1 MKEAALSTF
10 HMPDETIVLVKKMID
25 YVYTGDYSDLLDSP
39 TDNPVDPKEPLPPI
53 SVLQLHAQIF
63 ILGDKYCIAELCDT
77 AVEKYLTRIEEQF
90 DPLEFLD
97 SLPDVFF
104 TELEKNME
112 LRTAAIRIS
121 RQRLVSCFQDAAV
134 RGKYESIAAQV
145 PGFGLWPRK
154 SHVGFT
160 CEVSRLWSGKEGFRT
175 PLFSF
180 TLTQIYTRKL
190 SSD

>member
-1 MKEAALSTF
+1 
-10 HMPDETIVLVKKMID
+10 MPDETIVLVKKMID

-145 PGFGLWPRK
+145 PGFVRGLLGTFLDAQLLGTARACGPGNPMLASLVKCRGCGRGRRVPH
-154 SHVGFT
+154 SH
-160 CEVSRLWSGKEGFRT
+160 
-175 PLFSF
+175 FSP
-180 TLTQIYTRKL
+180 
-190 SSD
+190 SP